1 MGKKHYI
8 SILLI
13 LWSINLIAQLE
24 PLSTQYMHSQLMIN
38 PAYTGVRNSF
48 AVNLMARHQ
57 WMGLDGAPVNYNVSI
72 HSPLNKSMVSLGG
85 ALNSY
90 QVGPVQ
96 NNRFNFYY
104 SYLIRLRH
112 NMFLSLGVT
121 AIANHYGF
129 SADDW
134 KVIDPEDP
142 NFLGGS
148 QNSFK
153 PNVGAGMFLY
163 TPSFYFGLSVP
174 QVIDYYFKS
183 NDSDQIISEVKRHY
197 YLSTGYG
204 FSLSKEF
211 YLKPSTLA
219 RFVENGMYSVD
230 ANIQLLYKEL
240 FSVGVSYRFN
250 TAVAFIGGFRLS
262 DHLNIHYSYDMSTE
276 STGINKG
283 SHEITLSFDSSK
295 MLKRNRDRMFQKKRK
310 KEQDEGGAMRSIR
323 YF

>member
-1 MGKKHYI
+1 MSKKTYI
-8 SILLI
+8 LFLLCIL
-13 LWSINLIAQLE
+13 SAKVMAQLE

-38 PAYTGVRNSF
+38 PGYAGVRNAFS
-48 AVNLMARHQ
+48 VNLMARHQ

-104 SYLIRLRH
+104 SYLVRLRY
-112 NMFLSLGVT
+112 NMFLSMGVT

-129 SADDW
+129 KGDDW

-142 NFLGGS
+142 NFVGAS

-153 PNVGAGMFLY
+153 PNVGAGAFLY
-163 TPSFYFGLSVP
+163 TPNFYFGFSVP
-174 QVIDYYFKS
+174 QVIDSYFKS
-183 NDSDQIISEVKRHY
+183 KDSDQIISEVKRHY
-197 YLSTGYG
+197 YISTGYG
-204 FSLSKEF
+204 FSINKEF

-219 RFVENGMYSVD
+219 RFIENGMYSID
-230 ANIQLLYKEL
+230 ANVQLLYKEL
-240 FSVGVSYRFN
+240 FSVGVSYRIN
-250 TAVAFIGGFRLS
+250 TAVAFVGGFRIS
-262 DHLNIHYSYDMSTE
+262 DYVSMHYSYDLSTAPE
-276 STGINKG
+276 GISKG
-283 SHEITLSFDSSK
+283 SHEITLSFDSNK
-295 MLKRNRDRMFQKKRK
+295 MLRRNRDRMFRKKRK
-310 KEQDEGGAMRSIR
+310 KLDEDGGAMRSIR